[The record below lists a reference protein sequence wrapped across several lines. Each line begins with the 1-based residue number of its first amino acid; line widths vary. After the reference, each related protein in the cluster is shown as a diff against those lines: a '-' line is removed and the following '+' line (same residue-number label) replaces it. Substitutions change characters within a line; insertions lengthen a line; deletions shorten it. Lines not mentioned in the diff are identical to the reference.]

1 MAQLSRPKFFAKP
14 FCVGDASTEVLVAIS
29 FEELDADAVFSFFQN
44 RGAIFP
50 ARARRHCSRPVP
62 RQCRALTHRRSG

>member
-1 MAQLSRPKFFAKP
+1 MAQLPRPEFFAKP
-14 FCVGDASTEVLVAIS
+14 FCIGDTSTEVLVAIS

-50 ARARRHCSRPVP
+50 ARAVLAVIVHDQFPVNV
-62 RQCRALTHRRSG
+62 QL